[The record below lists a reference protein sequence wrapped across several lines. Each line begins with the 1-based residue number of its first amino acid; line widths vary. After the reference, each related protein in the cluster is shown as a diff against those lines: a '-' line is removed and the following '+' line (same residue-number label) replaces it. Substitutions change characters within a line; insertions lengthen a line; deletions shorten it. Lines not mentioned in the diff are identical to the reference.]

1 MLYGVYN
8 IADIDVVPEYKAD
21 MGAGMG
27 RSIYR
32 SIQVVHYRKV
42 FIKS

>member
-8 IADIDVVPEYKAD
+8 IADNDAVFEYKAD